1 MMSDSAATAAAVPPV
16 PQRSPRDRAF
26 DALLWL
32 GLGMTLIWSFLPSGM
47 GEIGD
52 AIAGSDRMGQFLS
65 GFLSPSFRYWE
76 TYLRLMLETVQM
88 AVWGTVLSVIL
99 AVPFGLLSS
108 ANLSPAWLVFPI
120 RRLMD
125 LLRSINELVFALI
138 FVVAVGLG
146 PLAGVLALGVH
157 TAGVLAKLFSEAV
170 ESIDAR
176 PVEGIRT
183 TGAARLEEILYG
195 VIPQVLP
202 LWISYTLYRFESNVR
217 SAAVLGIVGAGGIGM
232 SLSES
237 LRGFDYSA
245 GSAILLII
253 LFSVSLL
260 DILGAALRRVIIEG
274 DGHGRFL
281 LVALFTTVV
290 IVGCEWL
297 VRAGA
302 S

>member
-1 MMSDSAATAAAVPPV
+1 MVDTAVASNAAPPV

-26 DALLWL
+26 DGLLWL
-32 GLGMTLIWSFLPSGM
+32 GLGATLIWSFLPSGM

-52 AIAGSDRMGQFLS
+52 AFAGGDRMAAFLAD
-65 GFLSPSFRYWE
+65 FTSPSFRYWE

-88 AVWGTVLSVIL
+88 AVWGTVLSVVL
-99 AVPFGLLSS
+99 AIPFGLLSS
-108 ANLSPAWLVFPI
+108 ANLSPAWAVFPV

-176 PVEGIRT
+176 PIEGIRT
-183 TGAARLEEILYG
+183 TGAAPLEEILYG
-195 VIPQVLP
+195 VIPQVIP

-217 SAAVLGIVGAGGIGM
+217 AAAVLGIVGAGGIGM

-274 DGHGRFL
+274 EGRGRFL
-281 LVALFTTVV
+281 MVALITTAV

-297 VRAGA
+297 VRASA

>member
-1 MMSDSAATAAAVPPV
+1 MATAPALKTSLPPL
-16 PQRSPRDRAF
+16 PQRSTQDRAF
-26 DALLWL
+26 DFLLWV
-32 GLGMTLIWSFLPSGM
+32 GLAVTLIWSFLPSGM
-47 GEIGD
+47 GELGD
-52 AIAGSDRMGQFLS
+52 AIAGRERMAQFLS
-65 GFLSPSFRYWE
+65 GFLSPNFRYWE
-76 TYLRLMLETVQM
+76 TYLDLMLETVQM
-88 AVWGTVLSVIL
+88 AVWGTVLSVVL
-99 AVPFGLLSS
+99 ALPFGLLSS
-108 ANLSPAWLVFPI
+108 SNLSPSWLVFPI

-170 ESIDAR
+170 ESIDPR

-183 TGAARLEEILYG
+183 TGTGRLEEILYG

-260 DILGAALRRVIIEG
+260 DILGAALRRVVIDGEG
-274 DGHGRFL
+274 HIRFL
-281 LVALFTTVV
+281 LIALFATLV
-290 IVGCEWL
+290 ILVCEWL
-297 VRAGA
+297 VRA
-302 S
+302 